1 MPKKANENLYEF
13 IVWIWDLLSQIQ
25 QIISYLL
32 LNISLRIVFHYSSI
46 PIFSA
51 IRI

>member
-32 LNISLRIVFHYSSI
+32 LNTAKFFYLQINLKI
-46 PIFSA
+46 
-51 IRI
+51 